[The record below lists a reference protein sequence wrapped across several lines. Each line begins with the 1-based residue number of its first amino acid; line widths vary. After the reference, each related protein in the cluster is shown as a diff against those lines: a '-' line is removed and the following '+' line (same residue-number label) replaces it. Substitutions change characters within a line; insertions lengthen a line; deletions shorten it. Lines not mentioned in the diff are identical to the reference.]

1 LRQRED
7 NVVEKIRGALGAG
20 MLMAGLLTCLAL
32 DVSAQA
38 AEQAERVAA
47 SFVLAL
53 GRIPTAEETTQ
64 WGGAAPL
71 SLADLIARHRS
82 RLEAAPA
89 ERRTVLERASRDA
102 FGIAGGVPGTG
113 GPAPTGT
120 YAEMMTEY
128 LRWLDAHPDEY
139 QQVVQRAYRA
149 VLARD
154 AHPIEVDYWRKRPV
168 TSLAL
173 LAACLDD
180 WALRNRP
187 GLMATAG
194 VPAVSI
200 NSRYLAAVR
209 LSAAVAAEA
218 RAVAGVASVGGPSL
232 AAASGRNV
240 VAPGAGEIV
249 SVGGIH
255 FTAAGSAALDVSN
268 GQSRGK

>member
-1 LRQRED
+1 MGK
-7 NVVEKIRGALGAG
+7 NRGALRAG
-20 MLMAGLLTCLAL
+20 MVLAGLLGCLAQ
-32 DVSAQA
+32 DVSAQPA
-38 AEQAERVAA
+38 GQVERIGA

-53 GRIPTAEETTQ
+53 GRVPTAEETTQ

-71 SLADLIARHRS
+71 SLADLIARHRN
-82 RLEAAPA
+82 RLEATPA
-89 ERRTVLERASRDA
+89 EQRTVIERANRDA
-102 FGIAGGVPGTG
+102 FGVASGAAGTG
-113 GPAPTGT
+113 GPSATGT
-120 YAEMMTEY
+120 YADVVKGHV
-128 LRWLDAHPDEY
+128 RWLDAHPDDY

-168 TSLAL
+168 TSFAL

-209 LSAAVAAEA
+209 LSAVVAAEA
-218 RAVAGVASVGGPSL
+218 REVAGLAAAGGPSL
-232 AAASGRNV
+232 AAASGRHV

-249 SVGGIH
+249 SAGGIH
-255 FTAAGSAALDVSN
+255 FTAAGSAALDDLN
-268 GQSRGK
+268 GQSRRE